1 MQTVGRKRKCFR
13 ERQYKR
19 SLVTRKLYQ
28 VLGEPTLRNLNMMI
42 RQNIIQNFPVTVEDI
57 VIEKKLFSTDVS
69 TLTGR
74 ITRKN
79 TKVFVYDF
87 IETPRQL
94 NHNIQELIM

>member
-1 MQTVGRKRKCFR
+1 MVGALTFI
-13 ERQYKR
+13 
-19 SLVTRKLYQ
+19 
-28 VLGEPTLRNLNMMI
+28 NLKMMI